1 MNTYF
6 LGDDLRRLLQTQDWL
21 LQEAADPQFG
31 KDVIEQV
38 RGQIEI
44 VAAVTPVFVSE
55 FMLDDL
61 VATDPNTLELRTAAN
76 HDAAMYGDDYTCD
89 MDADYD
95 EWRDRLDALRVEI
108 VSELP
113 PNAVELTL
121 QSLSDIAST
130 IAQPAVVDRR
140 RKWDI
145 GGIPPW
151 VWYLLVFPT
160 GKGLLSSQVAML
172 VNIAIADALNL
183 INRSALLG
191 LVQQL
196 ESAGGHAAQP
206 DSSDNTV
213 NPRKLS
219 SNQLA
224 LTQPLFEPK
233 DPLILNDEPE
243 DGDDTLGNGDGK
255 GGTPVPSSPNGRN
268 PGSGNGATAEPAIT
282 QDQAN
287 SSQTVKHSEPE
298 NLAQASGNF
307 DRTNILS
314 YSSNQPPQ
322 PLPQRWYIA
331 AVPQQE
337 GTAPTMAPTM
347 VPTTAAPEL
356 SSSQSITM
364 FDRLINDFT
373 AQPSQ
378 SIAPNLGQ
386 SAWASGRDVM
396 LVSVLAGNGSNTL
409 VSQDTGS
416 NPVFYISL
424 TPGGQSSN
432 PIVPTSQQ
440 PASPNGNFGFVDQP
454 LSPGNVV
461 VSSQPVDPV
470 ASPVNGTSKPDIGL
484 TAVPIDSGN
493 PGSAQPQPT
502 LPDRTLPLPTPG
514 QNPQIP
520 DSQTIPG
527 NPGTVQPP
535 TQPPIEQ
542 STTIEPGQNRPL
554 ATQSFFQEGTF
565 TVGSTGEITIDFLF
579 DGGFYVGELAIFSTS
594 GMEKLVNDPTA
605 FITEALR
612 RSNSHTTLGDIVI
625 SDFTEGAKSSG
636 CLGESDFN
644 RGEYR
649 GPKTFSLTAGQQYG
663 LMLIPNASL
672 QDSERKIN
680 LASDRAPIFSMFQT
694 ENGNLFGQRLLAQ
707 IDRNTIGIEDIHS
720 ELSDLDYNDLV
731 IRLDGASIN
740 ATPIRYV
747 IAPEN
752 DWTQSGGTGSNGKTY
767 PWNTTNVGDVPS
779 GYQPS
784 NPIGDSRSTDD
795 WHRC

>member
-1 MNTYF
+1 MGTYF
-6 LGDDLRRLLQTQDWL
+6 LGDDLRQFIQDKDRLLQD
-21 LQEAADPQFG
+21 AADPRFAPDLPVLSAI
-31 KDVIEQV
+31 KI
-38 RGQIEI
+38 I
-44 VAAVTPVFVSE
+44 AAVTQVFISE
-55 FMLDDL
+55 FMFDEL
-61 VATDPNTLELRTAAN
+61 VATDPNMIERRMAISEHGYAT
-76 HDAAMYGDDYTCD
+76 MYGHDYICD
-89 MDADYD
+89 TEGDYD
-95 EWRDRLDALRVEI
+95 EWLDFIEGLGVEI
-108 VSELP
+108 VAELP
-113 PNAVELTL
+113 PNADELKL
-121 QSLSDIAST
+121 QNVFDIAKSF
-130 IAQPAVVDRR
+130 AQPAVVDRR

-151 VWYLLVFPT
+151 VWYLIVFPT

-337 GTAPTMAPTM
+337 GTAPTM
-347 VPTTAAPEL
+347 VPTTEAPEL

-386 SAWASGRDVM
+386 SAWASGSHVM
-396 LVSVLAGNGSNTL
+396 LGSALAGNGPNPSH
-409 VSQDTGS
+409 SQDTGS
-416 NPVFYISL
+416 SPVLCIVL
-424 TPGGQSSN
+424 LALGRSSN
-432 PIVPTSQQ
+432 QIVPTSQQ
-440 PASPNGNFGFVDQP
+440 PESPNGNFGFVDQP
-454 LSPGNVV
+454 LSPGNVA

-502 LPDRTLPLPTPG
+502 LPDQTLPLPTPG
-514 QNPQIP
+514 QHPQIP

-527 NPGTVQPP
+527 NPGTVKPP
-535 TQPPIEQ
+535 TQPVIEPP
-542 STTIEPGQNRPL
+542 TTIEPGQNRPL
-554 ATQSFFQEGTF
+554 LTQSFFQEGTF
-565 TVGSTGEITIDFLF
+565 TVGSTGKITIDFLF

-612 RSNSHTTLGDIVI
+612 RSNSHTTLGDIII

-680 LASDRAPIFSMFQT
+680 LGSDLAPIFSMFQT

-707 IDRNTIGIEDIHS
+707 IDSNTIGIEDIHS
-720 ELSDLDYNDLV
+720 ELSDRDYNDLV

-740 ATPIRYV
+740 ATPIRDV
-747 IAPEN
+747 IDPEH

-767 PWNTTNVGDVPS
+767 PWNTTTLGDAPG
-779 GYQPS
+779 GYQSS
-784 NPIGDSRSTDD
+784 NPMADDSQSTDD
-795 WHRC
+795 WNRC